1 MGHTIK
7 LGEPVTL
14 TSAIEPYQLVFED
27 DGDTGYVYVLDL
39 GRGDE
44 QPIIDALQI
53 YDVRDERGDEHELEF
68 LGPDAGLVAI
78 LFVDDIPQA
87 MIDFEE
93 PRFMSRTGFPAP
105 GPDSPIS
112 THEWDQAAYDAHF

>member
-14 TSAIEPYQLVFED
+14 SSGIEPYQLVFED

-39 GRGDE
+39 RRGDE
-44 QPIIDALQI
+44 QPIIDALHL
-53 YDVRDERGDEHELEF
+53 YDVREERGDEHEVEF
-68 LGPDAGLVAI
+68 LWRDDGLVAI
-78 LFVDDIPQA
+78 VFIDDVPQA
-87 MIDFEE
+87 LIDFEE
-93 PRFMSRTGFPAP
+93 PRFMCRTGFPAP
-105 GPDSPIS
+105 GPDAPVP